1 MNWSVVLIE
10 ILTRL
15 GLALLLSL
23 GLAGLMAWGW
33 SQNDAA
39 STAAQ
44 VELNASAELATAPVA
59 N

>member
-1 MNWSVVLIE
+1 MIE

-15 GLALLLSL
+15 GMALLLSL
-23 GLAGLMAWGW
+23 GLAALMAWGW

-39 STAAQ
+39 ATAAQ
-44 VELNASAELATAPVA
+44 EELSASAVLVSEPTA